1 MDTGRPGPL
10 NLITDVAGLRVG
22 NSQDDRALTGV
33 TVVLPDEP
41 AVAAA
46 DVRGGAPG
54 TREMDALDPG
64 ALVEG
69 IHGVV
74 LSGGSVF
81 GLEAASGVVQWLAE
95 RGVGFA
101 FGAHHLPCPVV
112 PSAIL
117 FDLANGGDK
126 AWGENKAGGDSKAGR
141 EPPYRALGRQA
152 CEAAGRQFALGNA
165 GAGLGATAGIFKGGL
180 GSASVVWEGV
190 TVGALVA
197 VNSFGSPADPLT
209 GDLWAGSYAMAGE
222 YPQGHSIAA
231 GFRRPGAWTKA
242 ERPAGAMAGAAA
254 GANTTIAVVATD
266 AALARPEAKRLAIM
280 AADGMARALSPVHTP
295 FDGDSVIALAT
306 GRIALEGP
314 RALALSA
321 LGTLAADALARAI
334 GRAIWQAE
342 AISGWPA
349 YRDGPGPL
357 P

>member
-1 MDTGRPGPL
+1 MDRGRPGPL

-22 NSQDDRALTGV
+22 NAQDHDALTGV
-33 TVVLPDEP
+33 TVVLPDEA
-41 AVAAA
+41 AVAAC
-46 DVRGGAPG
+46 DIRGGAPG
-54 TREMDALDPG
+54 TREMDALDPA
-64 ALVEG
+64 ALVES

-74 LSGGSVF
+74 LAGGSVF
-81 GLEAASGVVQWLAE
+81 GLDAASGVVQWLAE

-101 FGAHHLPCPVV
+101 FAAQPLPCPVV

-126 AWGENKAGGDSKAGR
+126 SWH

-152 CEAAGRQFALGNA
+152 CEAADAPFALGNS
-165 GAGLGATAGIFKGGL
+165 GAGLGATAGRFKGGL
-180 GSASVVWEGV
+180 GSASVVWHGV
-190 TVGALVA
+190 TIGALVA

-209 GDLWAGSYAMAGE
+209 GDLWAGPFAMAGE

-231 GFRRPGAWTKA
+231 GFRPPGAWTKA
-242 ERPAGAMAGAAA
+242 ERRGGAVA

-266 AALARPEAKRLAIM
+266 ANLVRTEARRLAIM
-280 AADGMARALSPVHTP
+280 AADGMARALRPVHTP

-306 GRIALEGP
+306 GRTALEGP
-314 RALALSA
+314 RANTLAA

-342 AISGWPA
+342 AIPGWPA
-349 YRDGPGPL
+349 FRDTGDPTP
-357 P
+357 